1 MNINYYNAYVNNKLV
16 DEDDYLL
23 FKAKMVMFNDLLQII
38 SKNKLQ
44 YEKGTIFTERL
55 INGKIREY

>member
-1 MNINYYNAYVNNKLV
+1 MT
-16 DEDDYLL
+16 
-23 FKAKMVMFNDLLQII
+23 MFSDLLQII

>member
-1 MNINYYNAYVNNKLV
+1 MI
-16 DEDDYLL
+16 
-23 FKAKMVMFNDLLQII
+23 MFSDLLQII

-55 INGKIREY
+55 INGKIREYQLMGSKAPVID